1 MPRAGALL
9 KDEPL
14 NLLRRIAAASLRHF
28 LMAKKWRENAFY
40 RSDAARAKHSL
51 VEASSNLFAAERRG
65 KWSYLAK
72 RKNFAL
78 QLRFIATPSSQKS
91 TDFCDVL

>member
-1 MPRAGALL
+1 MVAPLTSDLAKAKISGQEFVHKSPPLGAIV
-9 KDEPL
+9 K
-14 NLLRRIAAASLRHF
+14 
-28 LMAKKWRENAFY
+28 
-40 RSDAARAKHSL
+40 
-51 VEASSNLFAAERRG
+51 ASSNLFAAERRC